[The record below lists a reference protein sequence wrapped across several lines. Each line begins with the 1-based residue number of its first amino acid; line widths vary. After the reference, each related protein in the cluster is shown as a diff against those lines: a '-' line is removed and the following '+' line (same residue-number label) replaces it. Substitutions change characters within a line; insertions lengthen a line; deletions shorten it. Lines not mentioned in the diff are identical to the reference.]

1 MFLKSDVFEI
11 LIIFNS
17 ESYRDLL
24 RTAEQIIE
32 MDVSAQKTERNL
44 SETSRNCNSRLL
56 EKRAKNL
63 RIFEERVGAG
73 GTRLS

>member
-11 LIIFNS
+11 LMIFNS

-56 EKRAKNL
+56 EKKAKNL
-63 RIFEERVGAG
+63 KIFEERVGAG